1 MEFSIVDVIEYEELR
16 DLSTHELAL
25 LARRKMV
32 ENLNINES
40 LEESKQMIE

>member
-1 MEFSIVDVIEYEELR
+1 MEFSIVDVIEYEELK

-32 ENLNINES
+32 ENLNINET